1 VSALDRREFLKIAG
15 TSAGALLVGCA
26 RTVAPLASQASSLA
40 SANIVVVG
48 AGAFGGWTALN
59 LQRMGARVTLVDMYG
74 PGNSRSTSGDETRG
88 VRTSYGDRPH
98 GELWM
103 QWAFKAIDRWKQWD
117 EEFSKP
123 QKMRLFF
130 TTGDLIMR
138 AEWEPFLTQTRS
150 WWEKNGIPHETLA
163 VDEVRKRWPQ
173 IHVDDIKAVL
183 YEPNAGV
190 VRARRATES
199 VAEVFRHEGGR
210 ILIAR
215 VVPPEPG
222 NFDGHTV
229 RLTNGDTLSA
239 DTFVFAVGPWL
250 GKTFLLMQ
258 NRMRTPLGTVL
269 YFGTPPGD
277 DRFTYPNMPSWN
289 LPGTTG
295 WAALPVDN
303 RGFRVR
309 GGGGGGQRQPTA
321 AAGSQGNPPAA
332 QQNAAAANASTNAP
346 AAAAANRP
354 ASSGS
359 QSQASQAGLSDPD
372 VSVRWVE
379 PERLTRSVQFVTE
392 RFPALKDAPIVQTWA
407 CHYESTSSRNFVVD
421 RHPNLRNVWIAG
433 GGNAEAFKMGP
444 VLGEYIAR
452 RVLGD
457 EGDPEIAR
465 AFRIPETEFTPAAS
479 RGD

>member
-1 VSALDRREFLKIAG
+1 MSGLDRREFLKIAG
-15 TSAGALLVGCA
+15 GSAGALLAGCA
-26 RTVAPLASQASSLA
+26 RSVAPLAAKASALA

-48 AGAFGGWTALN
+48 AGAFGGWTALH

-74 PGNSRSTSGDETRG
+74 AGNSRSTSGDESRG

-103 QWAFKAIDRWKQWD
+103 QWANQAIQRWKQWD

-130 TTGDLIMR
+130 PTGDLIMR
-138 AEWEPFLTQTRS
+138 ADWEPFLTQTRT
-150 WWEKNGIPHETLA
+150 WWEKNGIPHETLP

-173 IHVDDIKAVL
+173 FAIDDITAVL

-199 VAEVFRHEGGR
+199 VAEVFRYEGGK
-210 ILIAR
+210 IVIAR

-222 NFDGHTV
+222 SFDGHTV
-229 RLTNGDTLSA
+229 RLTNGDTISA

-250 GKTFLLMQ
+250 AKTFLLMQ

-277 DRFTYPNMPSWN
+277 QRFTYPNLPSWN
-289 LPGTTG
+289 FPGTTG

-309 GGGGGGQRQPTA
+309 GGGGGGRRPRT
-321 AAGSQGNPPAA
+321 
-332 QQNAAAANASTNAP
+332 NASENAQ
-346 AAAAANRP
+346 ANQQASATMDAVPESRP
-354 ASSGS
+354 AESR
-359 QSQASQAGLSDPD
+359 SQASQAGLSDPD
-372 VSVRWVE
+372 LSVRWVE
-379 PERLTRSVQFVTE
+379 PDRLTRSVDFVAE
-392 RFPALKDAPIVQTWA
+392 RFPALKDAPILQTHA
-407 CHYESTSSRNFVVD
+407 CHYESTSSRNFVID

-457 EGDPEIAR
+457 EGDPAIA
-465 AFRIPETEFTPAAS
+465 AQFRIPATEYPAVRTS
-479 RGD
+479 SDDD

>member
-1 VSALDRREFLKIAG
+1 VSSIDRREFLKVAG
-15 TSAGALLVGCA
+15 TGAGALLAGCV
-26 RTVAPLASQASSLA
+26 TAPGIVRSSRS
-40 SANIVVVG
+40 SANIVVIG

-88 VRTSYGDRPH
+88 IRTSYGDRPH

-103 QWAFKAIDRWKQWD
+103 QWANLAIERWNAWD
-117 EEFSKP
+117 AEFSKP
-123 QKMRLFF
+123 QKMRIFF

-138 AEWEPFLTQTRS
+138 PDWEPFLTQTRA
-150 WWEKNGIPHETLA
+150 WWVKNGIAHETLP
-163 VDEVRKRWPQ
+163 VEEVRKRWPQ
-173 IHVDDIKAVL
+173 IAVNDIKAVL

-199 VAEVFRHEGGR
+199 VAEVFRHEGGK
-210 ILIAR
+210 IVIGR

-222 NFDGHTV
+222 SFDGHTI
-229 RLTNGDTLSA
+229 RLTNGDAITG

-250 GKTFLLMQ
+250 GKTFPLMQ
-258 NRMRTPLGTVL
+258 NRMRTPLGTVV

-277 DRFTYPNMPSWN
+277 ERFTYPNLPSWN
-289 LPGTTG
+289 FPGTTG
-295 WAALPVDN
+295 WAGLPVDN

-309 GGGGGGQRQPTA
+309 GGGGGGGAPRSTA
-321 AAGSQGNPPAA
+321 AGANT
-332 QQNAAAANASTNAP
+332 AAANAASANAAPSGGAP
-346 AAAAANRP
+346 AAGNASPTASTTPP
-354 ASSGS
+354 APPAPS
-359 QSQASQAGLSDPD
+359 QSGQTDPD
-372 VSVRWVE
+372 LSVRWVE
-379 PERLTRSVQFVTE
+379 PDRLTRTVQFTTD

-433 GGNAEAFKMGP
+433 GGNAEGFKMGP
-444 VLGEYIAR
+444 VMGEYVAK

-457 EGDPEIAR
+457 EGDPAIAR
-465 AFRIPETEFTPAAS
+465 QFRIPETEFSPAA
-479 RGD
+479 RGDD

>member
-1 VSALDRREFLKIAG
+1 MSELDRRAFLKIAG
-15 TSAGALLVGCA
+15 GSAGALLAGCA
-26 RTVAPLASQASSLA
+26 RSVAPLAAQASALA
-40 SANIVVVG
+40 TSNIVVVG
-48 AGAFGGWTALN
+48 AGAFGGWTALH

-74 PGNSRSTSGDETRG
+74 AGNSRSTSGDESRG

-103 QWAFKAIDRWKQWD
+103 QWANQAIQRWKEWD
-117 EEFSKP
+117 EQFSKP
-123 QKMRLFF
+123 QKMRVFF

-138 AEWEPFLTQTRS
+138 ADWEPFLTQTRT
-150 WWEKNGIPHETLA
+150 WWEKNRIPHETLP

-173 IHVDDIKAVL
+173 FAIDDIKAVL

-199 VAEVFRHEGGR
+199 VAEVFRHEGGNV
-210 ILIAR
+210 LIAR
-215 VVPPEPG
+215 VIPPEPG
-222 NFDGHTV
+222 DFDGHTV
-229 RLTNGDTLSA
+229 RLTNGDTISA

-250 GKTFLLMQ
+250 AKTFLLMQ

-277 DRFTYPNMPSWN
+277 QRFTYPNLPSWN
-289 LPGTTG
+289 FPGTTG

-309 GGGGGGQRQPTA
+309 GGGGGGRRPQTA
-321 AAGSQGNPPAA
+321 TSDTTQAN
-332 QQNAAAANASTNAP
+332 QQASATMDAAP
-346 AAAAANRP
+346 AARP
-354 ASSGS
+354 AASR
-359 QSQASQAGLSDPD
+359 SQASQAGLSDPD
-372 VSVRWVE
+372 LSVRWVE
-379 PERLTRSVQFVTE
+379 PERLARSVDFVAE
-392 RFPALKDAPIVQTWA
+392 RFPALKDAPILQTHA
-407 CHYESTSSRNFVVD
+407 CHYESTSSRNFIVD

-457 EGDPEIAR
+457 EGDPAIA
-465 AFRIPETEFTPAAS
+465 AQFRIPETEFAPARS
-479 RGD
+479 PSD